1 MISEYPLDDQIF
13 GDTTQIRIFRGV
25 FMLLSFYGPYR
36 RIRSVYFFT
45 VCDAVCTD
53 TVFGCGAWLFI
64 GVGCIFCIADSFP
77 DFTLKTVNGVA

>member
-1 MISEYPLDDQIF
+1 MFLCCCYFTALTDE
-13 GDTTQIRIFRGV
+13 
-25 FMLLSFYGPYR
+25 YGPY
-36 RIRSVYFFT
+36 IFT

>member
-1 MISEYPLDDQIF
+1 MN
-13 GDTTQIRIFRGV
+13 TVRI
-25 FMLLSFYGPYR
+25 
-36 RIRSVYFFT
+36 FFT